1 MSTKKSQNK
10 QTRPITPLSVRREE
24 AAAMIGV
31 GLSSFERYVAAGL
44 LPQARQLGGSALW
57 LVEELAD
64 CLRNLPTSSLLPPPA
79 GS

>member
-1 MSTKKSQNK
+1 
-10 QTRPITPLSVRREE
+10 
-24 AAAMIGV
+24 MIGV

-64 CLRNLPTSSLLPPPA
+64 CLRNLPTSSLLPPPT